1 MDVTARLLFF
11 CCLWYFC
18 FVVALWLVIFFVCFS
33 CGMTWVSF
41 CLLVSGL
48 ICDFILRLFVWG
60 MICICVCVCVCVF
73 CAFVCGK
80 MRVFVVFLSV
90 AWYVLFCFC
99 FVVSWSAFCGV
110 ICIFLVLVFV
120 VGFVFCFVFWWY
132 THLYVPIWI
141 KIKPHLKFI
150 MNHILYITVY
160 SCYIYCACWV

>member
-1 MDVTARLLFF
+1 MSQQGCCFFAVCGIFVLLLRCDLCYFF
-11 CCLWYFC
+11 CVFFLWHD
-18 FVVALWLVIFFVCFS
+18 L
-33 CGMTWVSF
+33 G
-41 CLLVSGL
+41 
-48 ICDFILRLFVWG
+48 FILFTCFWSDLHL
-60 MICICVCVCVCVF
+60 CVCVCVF